1 MRKLVVAIVLLA
13 GFAGLVGM
21 GALTALLAGSGGR
34 GQGWSDCAADLGP
47 WGDGA
52 GRGEQDA
59 GTLNDHSV
67 DIVKRIIEIGKQR
80 NLPPRAWQIAIQAGK
95 TESNLT
101 NVNYGD
107 RDSLGIFQMRPSM
120 GWGSVSQVT
129 DIDYSI
135 NKFYD
140 VLLAVPDWEEMRPGT
155 AAQRVERSAYPL
167 RYHRW
172 EPMAAHL
179 VSVEGQVE
187 GFSGCENMPSAGV
200 LAGQAISFADDQIGK
215 PYVWGAAGPSAF
227 DCSGL
232 TQMAWKAAGVT
243 IPKHSQAQ
251 YHEGGQKVPLS
262 QAQPGDLVFWGYGR
276 DPDSVHHVALYLG
289 DNEILHAPQPGEN
302 VERTKMWDGGELLP
316 MVVRPAPDQPA
327 PQPSTPTAPVAD
339 VPEQPSGDAP
349 PVLNAQVPNAP
360 GTDEPG
366 SDASGA
372 GEPGSDAPPAGDPSG
387 PDTPA
392 PGEQSPAT
400 PGDAAG
406 LPGPGAGG

>member
-1 MRKLVVAIVLLA
+1 M
-13 GFAGLVGM
+13 
-21 GALTALLAGSGGR
+21 
-34 GQGWSDCAADLGP
+34 
-47 WGDGA
+47 
-52 GRGEQDA
+52 
-59 GTLNDHSV
+59 
-67 DIVKRIIEIGKQR
+67 
-80 NLPPRAWQIAIQAGK
+80 
-95 TESNLT
+95 
-101 NVNYGD
+101 
-107 RDSLGIFQMRPSM
+107 
-120 GWGSVSQVT
+120 
-129 DIDYSI
+129 
-135 NKFYD
+135 
-140 VLLAVPDWEEMRPGT
+140 
-155 AAQRVERSAYPL
+155 
-167 RYHRW
+167 
-172 EPMAAHL
+172 
-179 VSVEGQVE
+179 
-187 GFSGCENMPSAGV
+187 
-200 LAGQAISFADDQIGK
+200 
-215 PYVWGAAGPSAF
+215 GAAGPSAF